1 MLYIIVWIINHIFI
15 LEFLCKKT
23 PSYCHK
29 KFPSLKIESLSTK
42 NQFEYK
48 TSVFLWVYYISRFH
62 STFLEF
68 WVWKRNKKD
77 FCHILLPE
85 DMWFI
90 ITHHTNMISQR
101 EFISIKFI
109 LCWHRSKYHRIF
121 QKILYI
127 LLGTK
132 ILTVILHKQ
141 HHCDKFIT
149 TLFWQAHIPN
159 GNTLTKKFF
168 IINRCQSSFL

>member
-1 MLYIIVWIINHIFI
+1 MNFSV
-15 LEFLCKKT
+15 KKT

-48 TSVFLWVYYISRFH
+48 TSVFLWVYISRFH

-127 LLGTK
+127 LLGTE

-141 HHCDKFIT
+141 QPWQIYNNIVLASSYPQWQYFNKKNYYKQMSIFVFIVQT
-149 TLFWQAHIPN
+149 
-159 GNTLTKKFF
+159 
-168 IINRCQSSFL
+168 S